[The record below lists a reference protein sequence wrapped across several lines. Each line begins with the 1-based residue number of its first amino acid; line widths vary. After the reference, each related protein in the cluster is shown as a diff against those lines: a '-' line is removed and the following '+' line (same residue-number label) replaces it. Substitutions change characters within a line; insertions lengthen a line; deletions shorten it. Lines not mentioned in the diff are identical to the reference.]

1 MLLVLRV
8 VSIYVKCTLH
18 DLESTCHNVFFHL
31 LRKYH
36 HNEFHDRECYYQIC
50 SVLDSNGVA
59 M

>member
-1 MLLVLRV
+1 ML
-8 VSIYVKCTLH
+8 
-18 DLESTCHNVFFHL
+18 NVHYMISNLPVTMFFHL